1 MKEIILLGATGS
13 IGKQTQDIIL
23 DNSNDFSL
31 VGISIGNQV
40 NLLEGII
47 SRFSS
52 IKSVCLKNYQDFLVY
67 NHRHY
72 PQL

>member
-40 NLLEGII
+40 NLLEVII
-47 SRFSS
+47 SRFT
-52 IKSVCLKNYQDFLVY
+52 
-67 NHRHY
+67 
-72 PQL
+72 

>member
-31 VGISIGNQV
+31 VVALVFHILSNHQNQGAV
-40 NLLEGII
+40 RGG
-47 SRFSS
+47 
-52 IKSVCLKNYQDFLVY
+52 
-67 NHRHY
+67 
-72 PQL
+72 